1 MKKMYKSNIIN
12 FSPSDNINK
21 YIKKLGPIIL
31 DFSATWCSP
40 CQSLSPIL
48 HSAAEKYKFTLI
60 IIDVDKNEKLS
71 QQYGISGIPHVYLY
85 IDGQLKMEFTG
96 FDSNQLNNMI
106 KLAASKVNKF
116 AGKGDSVGGSES
128 KKKEYNNDITDI
140 PSEPP
145 DSDSVFHI
153 KFKYNNDEFERRF
166 LGNNTIREV
175 RAYVRKKIGAKNVCI
190 FSPFPR
196 KVYDNDQATIE
207 SSGISKR
214 EMLSV
219 SLQ

>member
-1 MKKMYKSNIIN
+1 MHSSNIIN
-12 FSPSDNINK
+12 LSPSDDLNK
-21 YIKKLGPIIL
+21 YLKKPGPVIL
-31 DFSATWCSP
+31 DFSATWCGP
-40 CQSLSPIL
+40 CQKMSPIL

-60 IIDVDKNEKLS
+60 IIDVDKNQKLS

-96 FDSNQLNNMI
+96 FDSNQLNEMI

-116 AGKGDSVGGSES
+116 AGKGVSVGGSES
-128 KKKEYNNDITDI
+128 KRKEYNNDITDI

-207 SSGISKR
+207 GSGISKR